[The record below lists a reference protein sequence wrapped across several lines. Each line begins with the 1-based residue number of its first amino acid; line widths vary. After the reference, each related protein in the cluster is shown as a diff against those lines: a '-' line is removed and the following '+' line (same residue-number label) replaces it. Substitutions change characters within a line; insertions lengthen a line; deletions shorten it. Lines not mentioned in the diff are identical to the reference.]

1 MRIAICD
8 DDVILCHQLEG
19 IILGFGKNE
28 DVPVQTSVFFDG
40 KGLWKYM
47 KQGNHFD
54 LIFLDIEMEQMN
66 GIAVGRAI
74 RDTLGDE
81 ECKIVFISS
90 RRDYAIELFAIRPMD
105 FLVKPVT
112 QEKLKAIWE
121 LYSRLYQKEQNVFYY
136 QVKGNKN
143 YIAFSRILYFRADN
157 RKIEIHTIDR
167 DVVTFY
173 GKMSEVKRQ
182 TDAGRFIQISRSE
195 LVNYNAVEEYR
206 EHMLILRGGERLLI
220 VASRRKTAG
229 LQISD
234 YMGEMMKNVG
244 SDY

>member
-90 RRDYAIELFAIRPMD
+90 RRDYAMELFAIRPMD
-105 FLVKPVT
+105 FMSP
-112 QEKLKAIWE
+112 IRRY
-121 LYSRLYQKEQNVFYY
+121 YSRFGEKY
-136 QVKGNKN
+136 G
-143 YIAFSRILYFRADN
+143 FSG
-157 RKIEIHTIDR
+157 ETG
-167 DVVTFY
+167 Y
-173 GKMSEVKRQ
+173 G
-182 TDAGRFIQISRSE
+182 
-195 LVNYNAVEEYR
+195 R
-206 EHMLILRGGERLLI
+206 E
-220 VASRRKTAG
+220 AQSG
-229 LQISD
+229 LGII
-234 YMGEMMKNVG
+234 
-244 SDY
+244 